1 MKRDRWQAMAMAG
14 LLVTTL
20 GTGCKPTYKIEP
32 AKSSTP
38 PARATAPSTMPTPT
52 PAPTPTSAPAVATKP
67 ASLQDPGLP
76 DYIANPTRF
85 EGWTTSRIAETTG
98 RRSEHYMKRVTLF
111 VQQLPTVK
119 PGNTMFLGDSI
130 TEGFPLGEAFP
141 KMNVVNHGIGGDN
154 IEGVH
159 ERLGLIVAAKPAR
172 IIMKIGTNDT
182 SWIKTA
188 ETSELAARYGRL
200 LDAIKYELPSTELI
214 VLSILPIGSA
224 AKYDPGRARLDE
236 LNVEI
241 KRLCAERGVRFIDI
255 FPAFADDKRHLR
267 EEFTVDGVHLTPLG
281 YWQWVLELHKAGLIT
296 DQQMAEA
303 RGGLGARIQRV
314 YALPRIANKVDP
326 GLAGEYPGNRGANE
340 LVIYLPSKMRA
351 TTGTNEYGIEATVVG
366 DTVTEISRA
375 GNAPIPAD
383 GYVISGHGEAA
394 AWISA
399 YLRVGSQ
406 VTRNGASLTPVGAK
420 PPQ

>member
-1 MKRDRWQAMAMAG
+1 MKRDMWRVMVVAG
-14 LLVTTL
+14 LLVATL
-20 GTGCKPTYKIEP
+20 GTGCKPTYKVPPKAP
-32 AKSSTP
+32 APAPTP
-38 PARATAPSTMPTPT
+38 VAAAPSPTPT
-52 PAPTPTSAPAVATKP
+52 PAPAPTRTNGPMP
-67 ASLQDPGLP
+67 ASLQDPALP
-76 DYIANPTRF
+76 EYLARPTRL
-85 EGWTTSRIAETTG
+85 EGWTAARIAATKD

-111 VQQLPTVK
+111 VQQLPSVK

-159 ERLGLIVAAKPAR
+159 ERLGLVVAAKPSR

-188 ETSELAARYGRL
+188 ETSELATRYGRL
-200 LDAIKYELPSTELI
+200 LDAIKYELPDTELI
-214 VLSILPIGSA
+214 VLSILPLGGET
-224 AKYDPGRARLDE
+224 KYDPGRERLDA
-236 LNVEI
+236 LSVEI
-241 KRLCAERGVRFIDI
+241 KRLCAERGVRYIDI

-267 EEFTVDGVHLTPLG
+267 EELTVDGIHLTPLG
-281 YWQWVLELHKAGLIT
+281 YWQWVIELHKAGVIT

-303 RGGLGARIQRV
+303 RAGLGARIQRV

-326 GLAGEYPGNRGANE
+326 LEEGNFPGNRGPNDM
-340 LVIYLPSKMRA
+340 VVYTPSKLRA
-351 TTGTNEYGIEATVVG
+351 TTGTNEYGIEAIVVG
-366 DTVTEISRA
+366 DTVRELSRA
-375 GNAPIPAD
+375 GNATIPAD

-399 YLRVGSQ
+399 YLRVGTQ
-406 VTRNGASLTPVGAK
+406 VKRSGPSLFPVGAK